1 MANVERQ
8 QKTLI
13 ERVVNYLVPQ
23 KSDVANISPSE
34 NTISPPTSYS
44 NIIPND
50 TSEEHESTTTT
61 MFRER
66 QLKNWTC
73 NDVVDFLH
81 EYQFEK
87 FTPILKEANGKYL
100 IRLYSMSQ
108 DNNNKLLEYM
118 REENPEIKLSD
129 YLRFVEAIE
138 GVVEQTNTND

>member
-13 ERVVNYLVPQ
+13 ERVVDYLTPQ
-23 KSDVANISPSE
+23 RSDVANVSLSE
-34 NTISPPTSYS
+34 NSISLPTFCS
-44 NIIPND
+44 NVITNG
-50 TSEEHESTTTT
+50 TSEQHESTTTT
-61 MFRER
+61 MFRGR

-100 IRLYSMSQ
+100 LRLYSMSQ